1 MLPARQTVA
10 LAALALAPLA
20 SAVALPA
27 AAQAQTAPPP
37 AARPLDPADLQVA
50 SQIIAVILP
59 PEQRVA
65 IVERVTKTMM
75 GAMQGNMAGI
85 MGVDDPG
92 LQQIFARMFETMPA
106 AMRPAMERRMPE
118 LVDAMTRAYVR
129 HFSHED
135 LRAILAFAQ
144 TPAGSHYLS
153 RSADL
158 MQDPDVVT
166 VMTAMNRDGM
176 EMGMGMAKNLKA
188 ELTTYLTQHPEV
200 AKKIAA
206 AHAGQ

>member
-1 MLPARQTVA
+1 MLPARR
-10 LAALALAPLA
+10 ALALATLA
-20 SAVALPA
+20 LVGTAALPA
-27 AAQAQTAPPP
+27 TAQAQTPPS
-37 AARPLDPADLQVA
+37 AAAPLDPADLQVA
-50 SQIIAVILP
+50 GQIIAVILP

-65 IVERVTKTMM
+65 IVERITRTMM
-75 GAMQGNMAGI
+75 GAMQGNMAGA

-92 LQQIFARMFETMPA
+92 LQQIFARMFDKMPG

-129 HFSHED
+129 HFSRED

-144 TPAGSHYLS
+144 TPAGGRYLS

-158 MQDPDVVT
+158 MQDPDVLT

-176 EMGMGMAKNLKA
+176 AVGMDLAKDLKT
-188 ELTTYLTQHPEV
+188 ELTTYLAAHPDV

-206 AHAGQ
+206 THPGQ

>member
-1 MLPARQTVA
+1 MLPARSVFAFAT
-10 LAALALAPLA
+10 LALAGTA
-20 SAVALPA
+20 ALPA
-27 AAQAQTAPPP
+27 TAQVQTAPPP
-37 AARPLDPADLQVA
+37 PAAAPLDPADLQVA
-50 SQIIAVILP
+50 RQIIAVILP

-65 IVERVTKTMM
+65 IVERITRTMM
-75 GAMQGNMAGI
+75 GAMQGNMAGV

-92 LQQIFARMFETMPA
+92 LQQIFARMFDKMPG

-129 HFSHED
+129 HFSRED
-135 LRAILAFAQ
+135 LHAILAFAQ

-158 MQDPDVVT
+158 MQDPDVIT
-166 VMTAMNRDGM
+166 VLTAMNRDGM
-176 EMGMGMAKNLKA
+176 EVGMGLAKDLKA
-188 ELTTYLTQHPEV
+188 EVTTYLTQHPDV